1 MMLDSLILMDF
12 SNFKKSQ
19 NYLFLRNETILKILT
34 KFMTKRTAK
43 QPKEKKENGN
53 GHDLRAFF
61 YGAFV
66 FVNCSAEGAT
76 RFGFPRISASS
87 LARRS

>member
-1 MMLDSLILMDF
+1 
-12 SNFKKSQ
+12 
-19 NYLFLRNETILKILT
+19 
-34 KFMTKRTAK
+34 MTKSTAK
-43 QPKEKKENGN
+43 QRKEEEKNGN
-53 GHDLRAFF
+53 GHDLRAIF